1 MNDSQAEGIRGKS
14 QERRKQVLDAAQNVS
29 ARKDFMAVASP
40 KYQKLPV

>member
-14 QERRKQVLDAAQNVS
+14 QERRKQVLDAAAECFSQ
-29 ARKDFMAVASP
+29 KDFMAVASP